1 MPTLRPRFQV
11 TETPEVERAL
21 RLAAERWPE
30 ASRSELVL
38 HIFSTAADELDE
50 EVDQKRAERRAQRLA
65 AIDFSAGSL
74 SAVYEPGYLDELRAE
89 WPE

>member
-1 MPTLRPRFQV
+1 MPTLKPRFQV

-21 RLAAERWPE
+21 RIAARTWPD

-38 HIFSTAADELDE
+38 RLFRVGADSLESE
-50 EVDQKRAERRAQRLA
+50 QGRKRERRRQAV
-65 AIDFSAGSL
+65 DFSSGSL
-74 SAVYEPGYLDELRAE
+74 DVAYEPGYLDELRAE